1 LIFIQKHSK
10 IVAICLINMLVTAL
24 AVSACGKSE
33 QKQSP
38 QQMSAQQQQQ
48 SEKEPQKLKDIEAK
62 IEEMVKSLD
71 GPSINLKEQK
81 EKESSSSQSS
91 QSSSSQEKTQ
101 SQSGQQSQG
110 QSSNQQGQGQ
120 GSQQSQGQSSNQ
132 QGQGQGSQ
140 QNQPAQKSQQSQPEE
155 PWKTIGQIIANLH
168 YQWNDYLPDAVKK
181 GASLK
186 ITENFSNALNNL
198 TVTAQ
203 SKDNAKAL
211 KAANN
216 LYQYVPDL
224 YSLYRTKM
232 SSEIKKMAYF
242 VRNIVI
248 DASTDDWTQANT
260 DSASLDASW
269 SIAKNSLG
277 KEQLN
282 DMSKLDFSISELKKV
297 AKAKDKQLTDIK
309 GRVAMTNI
317 EAIEKSYEKES
328 SSQGQ

>member
-1 LIFIQKHSK
+1 LILIQKHSK
-10 IVAICLINMLVTAL
+10 IVSICLINMLVTAL
-24 AVSACGKSE
+24 TVSACGKSE

-120 GSQQSQGQSSNQ
+120 GSQQNQS
-132 QGQGQGSQ
+132 
-140 QNQPAQKSQQSQPEE
+140 AQKSQQSQQPQQAQPEE

>member
-1 LIFIQKHSK
+1 LILIQKHSK
-10 IVAICLINMLVTAL
+10 IVSICLINMLVTAL
-24 AVSACGKSE
+24 TVSACGKSE

-120 GSQQSQGQSSNQ
+120 GSQQ
-132 QGQGQGSQ
+132 
-140 QNQPAQKSQQSQPEE
+140 NQPAQKSQQSQQSQPEE